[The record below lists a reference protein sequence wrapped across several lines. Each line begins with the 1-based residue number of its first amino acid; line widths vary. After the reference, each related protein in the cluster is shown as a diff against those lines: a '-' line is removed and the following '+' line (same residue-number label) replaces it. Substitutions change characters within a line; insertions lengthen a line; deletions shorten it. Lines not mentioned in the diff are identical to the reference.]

1 MNGVN
6 NLHIY
11 NRIEI
16 VGGVQVNGGVTN
28 PIGNNESSKVKV
40 NKFVTSSFI
49 DRRNVKVSI
58 SPVNIADVKSDA
70 DKKKDLTSGLSV
82 NDNSA
87 DTRKPV
93 NLRR

>member
-70 DKKKDLTSGLSV
+70 DKKKDLVSGLSV
-82 NDNSA
+82 NDNGV